1 MAKKESWNIVTVINN
16 DMIGNSRSSGTEISG
31 NTQLRV
37 FSENIPYTEN
47 DQKRRKALLFCC

>member
-1 MAKKESWNIVTVINN
+1 MAKMAKKESWNIVTVINN

-37 FSENIPYTEN
+37 FGKYSLH
-47 DQKRRKALLFCC
+47 RK